1 MFVLRITLFTLFL
14 SFFVSSKAQNG
25 TFLGLQVTPIG
36 IGTLDIHLEER
47 LSNTISLHLGTG
59 FRTQRLDRRDPGVR
73 ILSDFS
79 TLTNTGAYTSLGIRL
94 FNPETGVDY
103 PYVQFGMTAVWYR
116 DQYLDNLGNPIVA
129 KEITWG
135 SSATIGYVINFNTRW
150 QLDLGLQM
158 GYSPPRRDLLAYY
171 YPGLGYSTFGLGRY
185 GVVGGHVQ
193 PVITLKYKIRL
204 GKRER
209 LREIE

>member
-1 MFVLRITLFTLFL
+1 VFVLRIT
-14 SFFVSSKAQNG
+14 FFVFLLLMSIPGFTQNG

-36 IGTLDIHLEER
+36 IGTMDIHLEER
-47 LSNTISLHLGTG
+47 LSNTISLHIGTG

-79 TLTNTGAYTSLGIRL
+79 NLSNTGAYSSLGIRL
-94 FNPETGVDY
+94 FNPETGADY

-116 DQYLDNLGNPIVA
+116 DRFIDDIGSTIVSN
-129 KEITWG
+129 EITWG
-135 SSATIGYVINFNTRW
+135 TSTTIGYIINFNTRW

-158 GYSPPRRDLLAYY
+158 GYSPPRQDLLAYY
-171 YPGLGYSTFGLGRY
+171 FPGLGYSTFGLGRY

-209 LREIE
+209 LREVE

>member
-1 MFVLRITLFTLFL
+1 MLELRTTLFVCLL
-14 SFFVSSKAQNG
+14 SLSTPGLTQNG

-36 IGTLDIHLEER
+36 IGTVDIHLEER
-47 LSNTISLHLGTG
+47 LSNTISIHLGTG

-79 TLTNTGAYTSLGIRL
+79 TLSNTGAYTSIGIRL
-94 FNPETGVDY
+94 FNPETGPDY
-103 PYVQFGMTAVWYR
+103 PYVQFGMTAIWYR
-116 DQYLDNLGNPIVA
+116 DRYLDNLGTTIVA

-158 GYSPPRRDLLAYY
+158 GYSPPRTDLLAYY

-193 PVITLKYKIRL
+193 PVVTLKYKIRL

-209 LREIE
+209 LREVE